1 MYYVLDTHRSVTQRL
16 KLTLR
21 SDLGAG
27 SFFWHACD
35 GAGDPGRPIVFRIDD
50 RGALQGHSLAALR
63 TTITRYAGWYRE
75 QGVSPSDRVALI
87 TGDGLLTFLHH
98 VAITSLGAVTVP
110 VNPRMAPVIA
120 ADYLARTGCSI
131 VIGDRVLLDALQ
143 AATIATADDGSVRIE
158 DVLTV
163 EAQAAAHTDPLSH
176 HPYRHHDDDL
186 VMICHSSGTTGRPK
200 ATTFTH
206 QGFFVG
212 KRERLWTFPSR
223 RHDRVVSALPH
234 SHSAGLSYLSL
245 CVLLGVPTLLVD
257 APSGASI
264 ADAMNRF
271 GPTVVVGF
279 PRDLADVPLTQLS
292 TQARRS
298 LHTWMGMGDVS
309 HELHVRRL
317 LGVEGS
323 VYVDGLGSSEMGM
336 VLFSHT
342 HTAGSTSYERRIGRP
357 ARVVRDAA
365 VLDEDG
371 RRLPAGRAGRLG
383 VRTPSSTPGYWL
395 NEELTDRARV
405 DGYFLTGDV
414 VRRDGDGT
422 WYHLDRTPDVIDT
435 VAGPVCS
442 LPVEE
447 LVLLTC
453 EAIDAPVVAVDDPD
467 HPGKAAVAAIVLVER
482 DSPADPAALLER
494 CNRALATK
502 GLSTLRALVIEQDRA
517 AVPAG
522 VTGKL
527 LKRELRERHRMLLSE
542 PAAHNVALERGRG
555 AGTDELIHSAFGFN
569 GSGR

>member
-1 MYYVLDTHRSVTQRL
+1 MYVLNTHRSVAQRL

-35 GAGDPGRPIVFRIDD
+35 VARDADRPIVFQPDD
-50 RGALQGHSLAALR
+50 RDVPQGHSLNALSTR
-63 TTITRYAGWYRE
+63 ITRYASWYRE
-75 QGVSPSDRVALI
+75 QGVSPSDHVALM
-87 TGDGLLTFLHH
+87 TNNGLLTFMHH
-98 VAITSLGAVTVP
+98 IAITSLGAVTVP
-110 VNPRMAPVIA
+110 INPRMAPAIA
-120 ADYLARTGCSI
+120 ADYLAHTGYSI
-131 VIGDRVLLDALQ
+131 VVGDRALLDALE
-143 AATIATADDGSVRIE
+143 AAANGTPDARSARFEDLRILE
-158 DVLTV
+158 T
-163 EAQAAAHTDPLSH
+163 QSAAHTEPLSH

-200 ATTFTH
+200 ATIFTH

-223 RHDRVVSALPH
+223 RHDRVLSALPH

-245 CVLLGVPTLLVD
+245 CVLLGVPALLLD

-264 ADAMNRF
+264 AEAMNRF
-271 GPTVVVGF
+271 DPTVVVGF
-279 PRDLADVPLTQLS
+279 PRTLADVPLTQLS
-292 TQARRS
+292 GHARRS

-317 LGVEGS
+317 LSVEGS
-323 VYVDGLGSSEMGM
+323 AYVDGLGSSEMGM

-342 HTAGSTSYERRIGRP
+342 HIPGSTSYERRIGRP
-357 ARVVRDAA
+357 ARVVGDAA

-371 RRLPAGRAGRLG
+371 NRLPDGSAGRLG
-383 VRTPSSTPGYWL
+383 VRTPSSTPGYWR
-395 NEELTDRARV
+395 NEEMTDRVRV

-435 VAGPVCS
+435 AEGPVYS

-447 LVLLTC
+447 VVLLTC

-467 HPGKAAVAAIVLVER
+467 HPGKAGVVAIVLLEHG
-482 DSPADPAALLER
+482 SLADPAVLLER
-494 CNRALATK
+494 CNDALATK
-502 GLSTLRALVIEQDRA
+502 GLSTLRALVIEHDRA

-527 LKRELRERHRMLLSE
+527 LKRELRERHCMLLSE
-542 PAAHNVALERGRG
+542 PAADNVALEHAWGVR
-555 AGTDELIHSAFGFN
+555 TDELVPSATGSK